1 MKHFLLA
8 VVAFLFEIDTLAQ
21 SLETDRLAL
30 IDLYNSTAGSG
41 WTNKTNWQVP
51 GNVGDS
57 PCGWYGVSCSGGR
70 VSQVYLVDN
79 NLTGSIQ
86 ATVGSLSNLRT
97 LNLINNKI
105 TGPVPSEIANLNSLE
120 FLGLSRNQLNGSI
133 PPEMGSMNQLK
144 WVYLDNNKLAG
155 NIPVTLGGLINLKSL
170 YLSAN
175 ELTGSIPATLGNLNN
190 LEYLELSSNKLN
202 GALPIEVGYLSSL
215 KQFSI
220 YNNNISGDIP
230 AQITGM
236 VSLDYLNLGKNQFTG
251 SIPGGLGSLPVLRD
265 LDLRENQLSG
275 SIPAQLG
282 NSASIKNM
290 SLNLN
295 KLSGAIP
302 AQLGNISSM
311 ERLYLHDN
319 QLSGSIP
326 GELGYLP
333 NLQALWL
340 DHNQLT
346 GTIPSQLGNLTNMK
360 SLILRENQL
369 TGSIPSSL
377 GNLPN
382 IEIMWLSQNQLS
394 GPLPNLSSFPARS
407 VSIFANKFN
416 FDAIE
421 PNVVKLSS
429 YAPQAKIVL
438 NYNGGVL
445 NAPAGGTLSNNTY
458 NWYRDG
464 NLVATNTGSDSYV
477 TTADGVYRV
486 EVTNS
491 VVTDLTLSS
500 ENYLIGPDRLEED
513 RLALIA
519 LYNATNGSNWTN
531 KTGWLVPGNVG
542 DNPCGWYG
550 VSCTNGRVSYLSS
563 NDNNLVGALPMEL
576 GLLDKL
582 NILSISYNPQLTG
595 EIPTSL
601 GNLTNLTFLN
611 LIANNLTG
619 NIPAEIGNLIGLTGL
634 NMYQNALSGNIPWQ
648 LGNLVLLRSL
658 SLNSNQLTGSI
669 PTQLGSLSQLTRLD
683 LSTNNLSGSIPLS
696 LTSLSQLK
704 GLSLD
709 YNQLTGSIPAEI
721 GNLSNMQSLWLNN
734 NHLTGSV
741 PPSIVSPAGLTS
753 LNLAYNLLSG
763 TIPPLTNIP
772 ASGYV
777 RVDNNRFNF
786 SGIESNITKL
796 DSYSPQAKI
805 PISNTSGVLSVDAG
819 GTLANNTYYWL
830 KNGVLVQTNA
840 GNNSFALTGTGTYR
854 VVVFNSIASQL
865 SLVSED
871 YVYTDALPVKLVNF
885 TAVAKEFSNLLKWST
900 TSESNNAGFDIE
912 RSSDGKYFE
921 KIGFMDGKGDSKT
934 LQSYQF
940 SDNNPL
946 PINYYRLKQIDYDG
960 RFDFSR
966 IIQVASDSEGLS
978 VFPNPVKDVLTVES
992 SASNEDIRIY
1002 NLKGQLLLSKP
1013 FSGKQTVQA
1022 SGLPPGIYMITVGK
1036 QSARFVVEQ

>member
-8 VVAFLFEIDTLAQ
+8 VVAFLFAIDTLAQ

-57 PCGWYGVSCSGGR
+57 PCGWYGVSCSSGR

-79 NLTGSIQ
+79 NLTGSIP

-133 PPEMGSMNQLK
+133 PPEMGNMNQLK
-144 WVYLDNNKLAG
+144 WIYLDNNKLAG

-215 KQFSI
+215 KQFST

-477 TTADGVYRV
+477 TIADGVYRV

-491 VVTDLTLSS
+491 VVTDLTLTS

-550 VSCTNGRVSYLSS
+550 VSCTNGRVTSVNMY
-563 NDNNLVGALPMEL
+563 NNHLVGSIPVLIGSMTKLQVLEL
-576 GLLDKL
+576 G
-582 NILSISYNPQLTG
+582 YNQLTG
-595 EIPTSL
+595 NIPVEICNLIDLNHINFGTNNLSGVIPIQL
-601 GNLTNLTFLN
+601 GNLTNL
-611 LIANNLTG
+611 
-619 NIPAEIGNLIGLTGL
+619 
-634 NMYQNALSGNIPWQ
+634 
-648 LGNLVLLRSL
+648 RSL
-658 SLNSNQLTGSI
+658 SLASNQFSGSIPVQIGNLNQLFFLDLSSNQLTGSI
-669 PTQLGSLSQLTRLD
+669 PSSLGNLTYLQSLYLRN
-683 LSTNNLSGSIPLS
+683 NNLSGGIPVEL
-696 LTSLSQLK
+696 
-704 GLSLD
+704 
-709 YNQLTGSIPAEI
+709 E
-721 GNLSNMQSLWLNN
+721 NLSELGYLILSEN
-734 NHLTGSV
+734 
-741 PPSIVSPAGLTS
+741 SI
-753 LNLAYNLLSG
+753 SG
-763 TIPPLTNIP
+763 TIPSQIGALSNLRTLSLNSNRLSGAIPLQIAALPQLVYLNVSDNMLTGTIPQLTNIP
-772 ASGYV
+772 TSGYV
-777 RVDNNRFNF
+777 LLGYNKFNF
-786 SGIESNITKL
+786 SGIESNVSKL

-819 GTLANNTYYWL
+819 GTLANSTYYWL

-966 IIQVASDSEGLS
+966 IIQVTSDLEGLS

-1022 SGLPPGIYMITVGK
+1022 SGLQPGIYMITVGK
-1036 QSARFVVEQ
+1036 QSAKFVVEQ